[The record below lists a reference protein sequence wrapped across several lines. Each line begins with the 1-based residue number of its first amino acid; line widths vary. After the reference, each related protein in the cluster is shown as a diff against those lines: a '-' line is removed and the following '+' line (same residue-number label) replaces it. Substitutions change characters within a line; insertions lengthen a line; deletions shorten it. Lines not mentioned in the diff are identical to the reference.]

1 MNTTITET
9 QREELATKI
18 EPLRQQVEAWRRSR
32 PPGQRMPEPL
42 WEAATALAKEF
53 GISPVQRVLRVD
65 YRGLEYRATG
75 VDKSKA
81 ERAGLRSPAPPKSPF
96 VELPAL
102 AAPRRA
108 EHTIELED
116 GSGRKMTMKVCGG
129 NLTELLPLAQA
140 FWRPAV

>member
-1 MNTTITET
+1 
-9 QREELATKI
+9 LAAKI
-18 EPLRQQVEAWRRSR
+18 EPLRLQVQAWRESR
-32 PPGQRMPEPL
+32 PRGQRMPETL
-42 WEAATALAKEF
+42 WEAATQLAKEY
-53 GISPVQRVLRVD
+53 GVSPVQGILRID

-81 ERAGLRSPAPPKSPF
+81 TKALPAAKAAF

-102 AAPRRA
+102 VTPRRA

-116 GSGRKMTMKVCGG
+116 AAGRKMTVKVCGG
-129 NLTELLPLAQA
+129 SLAELLPLAQA